1 MDKPTHLSK
10 LIFEGF
16 RLEEVMFKGNASF
29 SFARPVPVDYDI
41 RKGIVDQD
49 TDQSSAIVAIE
60 CDIFTGQPFEQV
72 PFHLSLRAIGSFR
85 IEAAE
90 DISPQLRR
98 ALLNQ
103 NAPAVLF
110 PFVRASIA
118 SITAAA
124 NYPPVI
130 VPVLNINHVK
140 SLDSEITE
148 E

>member
-1 MDKPTHLSK
+1 MDKFSPLIK

-16 RLEEVMFKGNASF
+16 RLGEVMFKGNASF

-60 CDIFTGQPFEQV
+60 CDMFTGQPLEQV

-90 DISPQLRR
+90 DISPQLRH

>member
-16 RLEEVMFKGNASF
+16 WLEEVMFKGNDSF
-29 SFARPVPVDYDI
+29 SFAQPVRLDYDI

-49 TDQSSAIVAIE
+49 IDQSRAIVAIE
-60 CDIFTGQPFEQV
+60 YDAFTGQPLEQV
-72 PFHLSLRAIGSFR
+72 PFHLRLRAIGSFR
-85 IEAAE
+85 IETEE
-90 DISPQLRR
+90 DISPELRC

-103 NAPAVLF
+103 NAPAILF

-140 SLDSEITE
+140 GLDSESTE

>member
-60 CDIFTGQPFEQV
+60 CDMFTGQPLEQV

-90 DISPQLRR
+90 DISPQLRH

-103 NAPAVLF
+103 NALRTF